1 MASRLKVAIVGATGE
16 TGQSI
21 VEALL
26 ASPEQFVSWLTSEN
40 NLGVLMEAP
49 TS

>member
-26 ASPEQFVSWLTSEN
+26 AEPEQFVNRSTTPLTN
-40 NLGVLMEAP
+40 HDYNA
-49 TS
+49 